1 MMGLDDLYQEVVRD
15 HYANPRNFRRIEEA
29 DRVSEGFNP
38 FCGDIIT
45 LYLKLDDARIVDVSF
60 EGVGCAISKASAS
73 LMTEGVMGRS
83 QQYAEG
89 LFHAVHCMF
98 TGEEAN
104 GVGDDVDLG
113 DIDFLAGVTAFPV
126 RVKCATLCWHTL
138 RAALNGSNETVS
150 TE

>member
-1 MMGLDDLYQEVVRD
+1 MMELDDLYQEVVRD
-15 HYANPRNFRRIEEA
+15 HFANPRNFGRIEEA

-45 LYLKLDDARIVDVSF
+45 VYLKLEDACIVDVAF
-60 EGVGCAISKASAS
+60 EGTGCAISKASAS
-73 LMTEGVMGRS
+73 LMTEGVKGRS
-83 QQYAEG
+83 RGDAEG
-89 LFHAVHCMF
+89 LFVAVHRMF
-98 TGEEAN
+98 TGE
-104 GVGDDVDLG
+104 VGREGEDNVDLG

-138 RAALNGSNETVS
+138 RAALKGSKDTVT

>member
-15 HYANPRNFRRIEEA
+15 HYANPRNFGRIEQA

-73 LMTEGVMGRS
+73 LMTEGVMGKS
-83 QQYAEG
+83 QEDAEG
-89 LFHAVHCMF
+89 LFDAVHRMF

-104 GVGDDVDLG
+104 GGGNDVDLG

-138 RAALNGSNETVS
+138 RAALQGSKETVT